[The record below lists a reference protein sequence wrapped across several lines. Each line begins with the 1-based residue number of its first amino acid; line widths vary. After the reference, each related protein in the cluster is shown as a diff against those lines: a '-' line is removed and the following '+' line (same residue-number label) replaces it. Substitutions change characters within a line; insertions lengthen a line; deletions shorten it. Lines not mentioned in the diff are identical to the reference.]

1 MIKTTVIIPYKNNPD
16 ALKRALVS
24 VSSQTVPVS
33 IIVIDD
39 NSEKWCSA
47 EKIVQEKNKFSDITI
62 ITHKNNQGGGA
73 ARNSGIIKAKT
84 QYIAFLDCDD
94 YWDEDKIEKQEVLFE
109 NIKNEKAII
118 FSSIKVV
125 NENLDVIKLYDN
137 DNIIVNNFASY
148 VFKDSGLIQTSSI
161 FLDTNFAKK
170 NLFDAS
176 LKRHQ
181 DYDFCLKLQKDGG
194 IFYGCGGTFS
204 YWVVPQD
211 PLIALKKG
219 YDTNLSIDFY
229 QKYKTLMGE
238 KTSCYFLVK
247 TPMWFSLKQRKL
259 FSFLLNLS
267 RKCGVKTTL
276 RVLMTAFELAFKRV

>member
-1 MIKTTVIIPYKNNPD
+1 
-16 ALKRALVS
+16 
-24 VSSQTVPVS
+24 
-33 IIVIDD
+33 
-39 NSEKWCSA
+39 
-47 EKIVQEKNKFSDITI
+47 
-62 ITHKNNQGGGA
+62 
-73 ARNSGIIKAKT
+73 
-84 QYIAFLDCDD
+84 
-94 YWDEDKIEKQEVLFE
+94 
-109 NIKNEKAII
+109 NEKAII

-161 FLDTNFAKK
+161 FLDTNFAKN